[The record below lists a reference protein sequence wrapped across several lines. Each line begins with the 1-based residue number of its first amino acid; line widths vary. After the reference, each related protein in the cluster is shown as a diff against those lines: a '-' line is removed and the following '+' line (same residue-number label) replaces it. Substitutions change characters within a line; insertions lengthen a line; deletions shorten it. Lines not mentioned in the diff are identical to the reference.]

1 VATLLLRRAAAQLPA
16 TSGLFAGMSLHAV
29 AGRLG
34 EEQARLCCDLGLEIA
49 LRARDARSATTSGP
63 VPDGLRNHLHA
74 ALAGAPWAG
83 PGADEGAAAVL
94 RVLVARAPREA
105 LEAKDSGLALP
116 LHLAAARLG
125 LNELTDAQRALL
137 SELLARHVADAPA
150 ALWELDKSD
159 LRPSQAR
166 AFAGAVGVLC
176 VAACVG
182 AAPAWFPPLPQAG
195 APQGAA
201 AGTRREPRPSR
212 ASRPRLIAIPPP
224 RPSACSSAA
233 ARPRRRF

>member
-1 VATLLLRRAAAQLPA
+1 VATLLLRRAAAKLPA
-16 TSGLFAGMSLHAV
+16 TSGLFAGYGLHAAV
-29 AGRLG
+29 GRLG

-49 LRARDARSATTSGP
+49 LRVRGARGGP
-63 VPDGLRNHLHA
+63 GEPGPDGLWNHLHA

-83 PGADEGAAAVL
+83 LGADEGAAAAL

-125 LNELTDAQRALL
+125 SNELTDAQRALL

-166 AFAGAVGVLC
+166 GGAGALC
-176 VAACVG
+176 ALWPAWPCAWAHRRCG
-182 AAPAWFPPLPQAG
+182 SLRCRWGRPPPGHGCRRPAGSSGRRAPAALA
-195 APQGAA
+195 
-201 AGTRREPRPSR
+201 
-212 ASRPRLIAIPPP
+212 
-224 RPSACSSAA
+224 
-233 ARPRRRF
+233 